1 MRQTT
6 QCFFLWCIIP
16 LLAAAAAFA
25 QAFTL
30 TGTVLGSDNKPRPF
44 ARIQLQGQAQY
55 AAVSD
60 VNGKFTIPNFT
71 PGTYAA
77 NIRQNDNVQKLTVH
91 IEGTTTTLVVNW

>member
-1 MRQTT
+1 MRPRT
-6 QCFFLWCIIP
+6 QRFLPWCIIA

-25 QAFTL
+25 QAVTL
-30 TGTVLGSDNKPRPF
+30 TGTVVGADKKPRAF

-77 NIRQNDNVQKLTVH
+77 NIRQNDNVQKLTVD
-91 IEGTTTTLVVNW
+91 IEGTTTTLVVSW